1 MASNYSTSVSVDTTG
16 KQILQFEV
24 EEIDSLILTPDAD
37 ILIGFSDL
45 SQAVFPVSMGSAY
58 TISHL
63 DFRNQTLER
72 IYGTI
77 RKYLY
82 KQPENVMTGQKI
94 ITLFAKGTIGNAN
107 IAISFLGGNR

>member
-1 MASNYSTSVSVDTTG
+1 MSSNYSKSVLVDSTG

-45 SQAVFPVSMGSAY
+45 SQAVFPVFMGSAY
-58 TISHL
+58 TLSHL
-63 DFRNQTLER
+63 DFRIQT
-72 IYGTI
+72 
-77 RKYLY
+77 KH
-82 KQPENVMTGQKI
+82 PENIMTGPKI
-94 ITLFAKGTIGNAN
+94 ITLFAKGAIGNAN